1 MTEVH
6 NGDLRVGKLAN
17 LDFGVKARKDVRALV
32 MDQVAFDRAA
42 KALQQR
48 TGMEEKEP
56 FDAVNSIILK

>member
-32 MDQVAFDRAA
+32 MDQVAFERAA
-42 KALQQR
+42 AALQRR
-48 TGMEEKEP
+48 TGIEEKAP
-56 FDAVNSIILK
+56 SDAVTSIGLT